1 MKKKLIRKNNS
12 WSYKW
17 RLELIDWF
25 YIGVVV
31 LTVAFMLYLLKQI
44 IRG

>member
-1 MKKKLIRKNNS
+1 MKKKLVQKNNS

-17 RLELIDWF
+17 RLELIDWL
-25 YIGVVV
+25 YVGVVV